1 MSEHFLWQTWATVQP
16 DQIALIT
23 PDTAYSWQTLTVRI
37 HALANSLSQ
46 QGVQP
51 GTVVTAV
58 GKNAPELVL
67 LHLACLQ
74 LGAITALTMPQP
86 VLPLREKLD
95 VLYATEP
102 NPKELN
108 PKAQAR
114 FLWFS
119 EQARNSFSEPDWQA
133 LTTDATLL
141 DLAIQPEADCALS
154 LSDVN
159 AIASII
165 FTSGS
170 SGAPKAVAH
179 TQAQHLASARGL
191 LDVFSFQQTDCWLL
205 SLPMYHVSGLSIL
218 YRWLSAGA
226 CLKIGSGKLE
236 DDIQGATHASLV
248 ATQLKRLLDQLEQP
262 QPKRLKLSHVLLGGS
277 DVPLPLCQQAAQWG
291 IETWLG
297 YGMTEAA
304 STVTAKQVD
313 AVASAGRVLP
323 NRLVQLRHNRIYIG
337 GQTLASGYYHQG
349 QLTPLNDA
357 QGWFDTKDL
366 GLWVD
371 GELRI
376 IGRADNQFI
385 SGGENI
391 HCEEIEAVLNRHPA
405 IHQSIVIPVACD
417 EYGARP
423 IALIDAAEDLST
435 LNLPHWLASQLDRF
449 KIPDAFYPMPK
460 LPQAGIKVSRQAMQD
475 WFADHAGEARLIKTL

>member
-1 MSEHFLWQTWATVQP
+1 MNKHFLWQQWATMQP

-23 PDTAYSWQTLTVRI
+23 PDTVYSWQALTAQV
-37 HALANSLSQ
+37 HALANRLSQ
-46 QGVQP
+46 QGVQT

-58 GKNAPELVL
+58 GKNTPELVL

-86 VLPLREKLD
+86 IRPLREKLD
-95 VLYATEP
+95 VLYATG
-102 NPKELN
+102 LN
-108 PKAQAR
+108 QKGQAR

-119 EQARNSFSEPDWQA
+119 EQVRAGFSAPDWQA
-133 LTTDATLL
+133 LTTGATLL

-218 YRWLSAGA
+218 YRWLSTGA
-226 CLKIGSGKLE
+226 CLKIGNGKLE
-236 DDIQGATHASLV
+236 EDIQGVTHASLV
-248 ATQLKRLLDQLEQP
+248 ATQLKRLLEPLEQP
-262 QPKRLKLSHVLLGGS
+262 QRLKLSHVLLGGS
-277 DVPLPLCQQAAQWG
+277 DVPLPLCQQAAQLG
-291 IETWLG
+291 IQIWLG

-304 STVTAKQVD
+304 STVTAKQVET
-313 AVASAGRVLP
+313 VASAGRVLP
-323 NRLVQLRHNRIYIG
+323 NRQVQLKHNRIYIG

-349 QLTPLNDA
+349 KITPLVDA
-357 QGWFDTKDL
+357 QGWFDTRDL
-366 GLWVD
+366 GQWVGD
-371 GELRI
+371 ELRI

-405 IHQSIVIPVACD
+405 IHQTIVIPVPCD

-423 IALIDAAEDLST
+423 IALIDAAEDPST
-435 LNLPHWLASQLDRF
+435 LNLPHWLANQLDRF

-460 LPQAGIKVSRQAMQD
+460 LPQAGIKVSRQAMKD
-475 WFADHAGEARLIKTL
+475 WFASCHGGVRPVKIS